1 MEKVNL
7 HQQKLYA
14 LIVAAVALIAMFLP
28 WTVQRIPGFEMFGQG
43 IGGGSSS
50 MNGFRSVGFLSF
62 LGIIGVVVASL
73 MGDKTKEYDSN
84 SKMIAMASFG
94 AIAAGALIY
103 FLLVSSKNKAYGASA
118 GIGVW
123 IALIVGLA
131 GLAWVAGLIKMQPK
145 PPAPPAPP
153 KS

>member
-14 LIVAAVALIAMFLP
+14 LIVAVLALIAIFLP
-28 WTVQRIPGFEMFGQG
+28 WTVQKFGG
-43 IGGGSSS
+43 DFFGMGRSIT
-50 MNGFRSVGFLSF
+50 MNGFRSTGFLTF
-62 LGIIGVVVASL
+62 LGIIGVIIASL

-84 SKMIAMASFG
+84 SKMIAMGSFG

-103 FLLVSSKNKAYGASA
+103 FLLVMGKSKAYGASA

-123 IALIVGLA
+123 ISIVAGLVGL
-131 GLAWVAGLIKMQPK
+131 LWVSGLIKMKPTTPA

-153 KS
+153 KA